1 MSYWM
6 FEVTHGASTR
16 SDLYG
21 ATVLAQVFQ
30 MAALPPAER
39 NVGGW
44 VGPRPRVTR
53 TGGVSSVF
61 HTDSFTTT
69 VAWLYE
75 VPETNSA
82 ARTVAILQAVKDRI
96 TLNLTRMDPAVGHWS
111 DVTVSPWAEGYNGA
125 VTWWRGGFA
134 ARTTTEEEPPTLS
147 TDANE
152 NPRGPTGAD
161 THPTTPAETLEHMVA
176 ALGAGAQATTSLLWS
191 FAAAGAVVLTGYG
204 LYELSVYLAAA
215 RAVSGKEAPK
225 TVGPGTIPAQKQSPA
240 SRVARWAR
248 SQKRP

>member
-6 FEVTHGASTR
+6 FEVTHGASVR
-16 SDLYG
+16 SDMYG
-21 ATVLAQVFQ
+21 ATVLSQVFQ
-30 MAALPPAER
+30 LASLPASQR

-44 VGPRPRVTR
+44 VGPRARVTR
-53 TGGVSSVF
+53 VGGVSTAF

-75 VPETNSA
+75 VPDDNSA
-82 ARTVAILQAVKDRI
+82 ARTVAILQAIKDRI

-111 DVTVSPWAEGYNGA
+111 DVTVSRWAEGYNGA

-191 FAAAGAVVLTGYG
+191 AAAAGAVVLTGYG
-204 LYELSVYLAAA
+204 LYQISVYLSAA
-215 RAVSGKEAPK
+215 RAVTGKKLMKDVAPGMTPDQRK
-225 TVGPGTIPAQKQSPA
+225 SPA

-248 SQKRP
+248 SQKSP